1 MKASS
6 IDFGRE
12 IIENFRMANP
22 LPKDAID
29 EIINFKINNNR
40 LALIYKDKEYEVVE
54 TTISQQN
61 LIQEISSNESRVIIR
76 LEAMGRIKA
85 TVTIF
90 FMMDATEFYDHDP
103 LNILID
109 SQVEMDLLKRN
120 VRSDIVAFFR
130 EQFMLQGICFAIFPR
145 KETDRITLLGDR
157 YICKLELTSQK
168 ILKATEVSG
177 RRRDIYNDSVTL
189 LRGKIEFVDNIG
201 DKTQLSK
208 EIEKKF
214 KESTKNN
221 EALMNLWAL
230 YSDAEVELRK
240 KEAEELGTLEY
251 INYRYIQGE
260 NGKDSVEFY
269 LKKSANRS
277 FVEAQLG
284 YAVVLNEG
292 EKDKHRYI
300 GEYAKL
306 SADGKTFILTN
317 VNDFPDIPA
326 SGLIG
331 GTINGSTVSN
341 KRRQDA
347 LKRIESGK
355 AALPSVKLIL
365 QSGET
370 MLTRGKVNKA
380 VDDRLVK
387 QIFGDNNY
395 NFTEKQRQAIDAAIN
410 TTDIALIQGPP
421 GTGKTTIIRAI
432 IARLNKIG
440 DGNLKILVTSAQHDA
455 VDNAIGKV
463 EYGGLPANRIGGKLG
478 YDERTQNR
486 KMQEWIYNI
495 QANCDV
501 YLEEADS
508 KRKREG
514 TREIAIA
521 IDDIKSNKTDYS
533 FVKESLLEV
542 SHRLVALGINGS
554 IIGDISSSIAT
565 LDSFITLNSGSDK
578 ELELYQKK
586 LINSLDKQ
594 RVYVRSFL
602 DDGNS
607 NLLELISIINY
618 FDEINYE
625 VPEYWYN
632 LSEIDYEHND
642 LEKVLGQFEKDLH
655 KLEEFLNSDSNKL
668 VNDQFEMDTIIEELL
683 NKIVTSLIEFGE
695 KEIDEFSNS
704 LWEFRERLDS
714 PNSVHNLIE
723 KYASVNAATCQQ
735 SVSDRFN
742 GLKIDPK
749 TDYDYVIIDEAAR
762 SNPLDLVIPMSIGKK
777 IILVGDHKQLPHFLE
792 SDVVQEVI
800 NQKRDKSVEETLKE
814 SLFSRLYRSVAEKSG
829 PTQKTVF
836 LNEQYRM
843 HPLICE
849 LVNIFYSNELVSPLG
864 NEGKEHNL
872 GLYNNK
878 ALSWI
883 DLQSNHGFEVED
895 HTKSLFR
902 EKEVDLIIE
911 EVEKILQINSEF
923 DIGIISFYGAQ
934 VRLIKERLA
943 TYSSKDLDRISVGTV
958 DSFQGKEFDVVFLS
972 MVRCNPQ
979 RRVGFIDSPN
989 RLNVSFSRAKRLLV
1003 CVGDSKTVADDN
1015 GEIRIESLFALKQLC
1030 MKEGFYEQ
1038 R

>member
-6 IDFGRE
+6 INFGKE

-29 EIINFKINNNR
+29 ELIDFSITNNH
-40 LALIYKDKEYEVVE
+40 LTLIFKDKDYEVVDI
-54 TTISQQN
+54 TTTQQY
-61 LIQEISSNESRVIIR
+61 LIEEISSNESRVIIR

-85 TVTIF
+85 TLAIF
-90 FMMDATEFYDHDP
+90 FMMDATEFYDSDP

-109 SQVEMDLLKRN
+109 SKVEMDLLKLN
-120 VRSDIVAFFR
+120 IRSDIVSSFH
-130 EQFMLQGICFAIFPR
+130 EQFMLKGICFAIFPR
-145 KETDRITLLGDR
+145 KENDRITLLGDR
-157 YICKLELTSQK
+157 YICKLELTNQNF
-168 ILKATEVSG
+168 LKAAEIKG
-177 RRRDIYNDSVTL
+177 RRKDIYNDSVTL
-189 LRGKIEFVDNIG
+189 LRGKIDFVDHIG

-221 EALMNLWAL
+221 EALMNLWDI
-230 YSDAEVELRK
+230 YSEVEVELRK
-240 KEAEELGTLEY
+240 KEAEDIGTLEY
-251 INYRYIQGE
+251 VSYKYIQGE
-260 NGKDSVEFY
+260 SGKDTVEFY
-269 LKKSANRS
+269 LKKSANKS
-277 FVEAQLG
+277 FIEAQIG
-284 YAVVLNEG
+284 YAVLLNEE
-292 EKDKHRYI
+292 EKNKPRYI

-306 SADGKTFILTN
+306 SADGKVFILRN
-317 VNDFPDIPA
+317 VNEFPDIPS

-331 GTINGSTVSN
+331 GTINGSVVSN
-341 KRRQDA
+341 KRRQEA
-347 LKRIESGK
+347 LKRIHSGK

-380 VDDRLVK
+380 VTDILVK
-387 QIFGDNNY
+387 QIFSDNNH

-410 TTDIALIQGPP
+410 TPDIALIQGPP

-463 EYGGLPANRIGGKLG
+463 EYGGLPVNRIGGKLG

-486 KMQEWIYNI
+486 KMQEWIYDI
-495 QANCDV
+495 QANCDI
-501 YLEEADS
+501 YLEETDS
-508 KRKREG
+508 KRKRES

-521 IDDIKSNKTDYS
+521 IDDIKSNKTEYC
-533 FVKESLLEV
+533 FVKENLLV
-542 SHRLVALGINGS
+542 ISHRLVELGIDGS
-554 IIGDISSSIAT
+554 IIGKITCFIAVLDGFISMNSS
-565 LDSFITLNSGSDK
+565 NEK
-578 ELELYQKK
+578 EPELYQKK
-586 LINSLDKQ
+586 LKYSLDKQ
-594 RVYVRSFL
+594 RIHVESFL

-618 FDEINYE
+618 FDEINFE
-625 VPEYWYN
+625 IPEYWYN
-632 LSEIDYEHND
+632 LSEIDYDHND
-642 LEKVLGQFEKDLH
+642 LEKVLSQFEKDLH
-655 KLEEFLNSDSNKL
+655 KLELFIRNDSNKL
-668 VNDQFEMDTIIEELL
+668 LNDQFELDKMIEELL
-683 NKIVTSLIEFGE
+683 NEIVSGLIQFSE
-695 KEIDEFSNS
+695 KEIDEISNY
-704 LWEFRERLDS
+704 LWGFREQLDS
-714 PNSVHNLIE
+714 PNSVHNLIK

-742 GLKIDPK
+742 ELKIDPK

-777 IILVGDHKQLPHFLE
+777 IILIGDHKQLPHFLE

-800 NQKRDKSVEETLKE
+800 NIKGDKSVEETLKE
-814 SLFSRLYRSVAEKSG
+814 SLFSRLYRLVEEKSG
-829 PTQKTVF
+829 PIQKTIF

-843 HPLICE
+843 HPLICK
-849 LVNIFYSNELVSPLG
+849 LVNNFYNNELISPLG
-864 NEGKEHNL
+864 NEEKEHNL
-872 GLYNNK
+872 GLYDNK

-902 EKEVDLIIE
+902 EKEVGVIID
-911 EVEKILQINSEF
+911 EVEKILQINNKF

-934 VRLIKERLA
+934 VRLIKERLGNF
-943 TYSSKDLDRISVGTV
+943 SSKDLDRISVGTV

-979 RRVGFIDSPN
+979 KRVGFLNSPN

-1003 CVGDSKTVADDN
+1003 CVGDSKTVADDS
-1015 GEIRIESLFALKQLC
+1015 GDVRIEPLFALKQLC